1 MTEQTNNSNSEEET
15 SGGNLW
21 GLCSL
26 RQKGLLAQVV
36 VLKGHNCFPVV
47 PSIRGGSGG
56 GT

>member
-1 MTEQTNNSNSEEET
+1 MTEQTNNSNREEET

-47 PSIRGGSGG
+47 PSIQGGSGG